1 MRKKVYL
8 HPIDGNSFTVIV
20 HKKFILCSYFYDK
33 IEYIG
38 SGTAGAM
45 IFSRR

>member
-8 HPIDGNSFTVIV
+8 HPIVVNSFTVIV

-38 SGTAGAM
+38 SGTDETV
-45 IFSRR
+45 IFPRR